1 MQAKLSV
8 AATVAIGWLLLSL
21 GACTPEDEELTLEA
35 GAQLA
40 FGQDTVQFDTIF
52 TSVGSTTRWLQVY
65 NPQDQ
70 AVNISSI
77 ALGASE
83 SSPFRIRVNGD
94 AGSQFQDVRLRGGD
108 SLLIL
113 VEVEIDPQ
121 DADLPFIIK
130 DSIVFRTNGTVQAVN
145 LEVWG
150 QDAYFL
156 SGEVVTRNTTFS
168 GGRPYVIR
176 DSLWVLPSATLTL
189 TAGAQLYFDNR
200 AYMQVD
206 GTLIAEGTPDARVR
220 LQHVRSDG
228 DYADALGQWQGVFF
242 GPNSKNNRLNYTIIR
257 NAVIGVGIVSPD
269 NDTVPDITLANT
281 VIEYMASYGILAR
294 YTDVDAYN
302 TLIANCAEGSVRG
315 EGRAYYRF
323 RHCTMTN
330 EGSFFIRE
338 DNQPLLG
345 FDQNYVGP
353 EGLTQ
358 DFSLRI
364 SNCIVWGN
372 LDNELLFGEVR
383 PENPVG
389 LSLLNTILNS
399 TDEDEERTEANL
411 YNQEPLFVAP
421 AESNYQLDSLSPA
434 VDAGLNLDIEQ
445 DLNGNPRDAQPDVG
459 AYEFIGQ

>member
-294 YTDVDAYN
+294 YTDVDVYN

-421 AESNYQLDSLSPA
+421 TESNYQLDSLSPA